1 MPCSISYQNATGSSR
16 SVLYSLLSSTVVA
29 TSEPRQDICSLD
41 SAVQFFRRQVIADS
55 THKIYQSALKCFRH
69 FCSQYDIVSPFPVSE
84 AILCYFAMAMANN
97 NLVSQTVKTY
107 LSAIRF
113 MQVSLGLPEPRD
125 FSISPD
131 CILSR
136 ASSALIP
143 KGLPLAPYQPC

>member
-97 NLVSQTVKTY
+97 NLVSQTVKTHY
-107 LSAIRF
+107 QLSDLCGYPW
-113 MQVSLGLPEPRD
+113 VSQSRD
-125 FSISPD
+125 FSISAE

-143 KGLPLAPYQPC
+143 KWLPLAPYRPC